1 MTPSTGI
8 KMLAMSDHRR
18 VSGGCRDRSMN
29 RYIWPFEVTPAV
41 QKIVMRRGTYRIVG
55 AGPPNKKPELPARTR
70 YTTRIAATVDSVVPI
85 HLNNTPRLAFAAC
98 CGPYS
103 SAPWCIRIT
112 AIRLTM
118 KLMTKTVTS
127 SVADSGTDGL
137 AGGNPRSRR
146 RVEDLKS
153 RRGNVVLAQ
162 LAERDEARVLRV
174 RTRERI
180 PSDVFTEDID
190 QDVVPANLRAFELDE
205 VPYIEDAER
214 PHVDPGLLQGLP
226 DRSRLHR
233 LSDLQGPA
241 RQAPPALVRF
251 GATLDQENSSI
262 SEHDC
267 ADRGDR
273 ALWEL
278 VPRRHRS
285 GKSMQ
290 AINPTSEPRKCSR

>member
-1 MTPSTGI
+1 M
-8 KMLAMSDHRR
+8 
-18 VSGGCRDRSMN
+18 
-29 RYIWPFEVTPAV
+29 
-41 QKIVMRRGTYRIVG
+41 
-55 AGPPNKKPELPARTR
+55 
-70 YTTRIAATVDSVVPI
+70 
-85 HLNNTPRLAFAAC
+85 
-98 CGPYS
+98 
-103 SAPWCIRIT
+103 
-112 AIRLTM
+112 
-118 KLMTKTVTS
+118 
-127 SVADSGTDGL
+127 DGL
-137 AGGNPRSRR
+137 AGGNTRSRR

-285 GKSMQ
+285 GKSMR
-290 AINPTSEPRKCSR
+290 AINPTSEPRKCSRGSRDRNRRTCAGATRTGEPRSCAGSAPSGCQGASADTPGWRPWTGTVAVGGGAPLGHVRARSTRPPACCISEGSRGGVPSQHAAAAGSG